1 MKTINY
7 NELDIISYNC
17 NEGTYSKI
25 DKCIFNGE
33 IYALKRFTNGKYL
46 NGKRRKISELSSIND
61 SHLITPKFWVKN
73 EEGKNQYLTKFCD
86 GDPLEFEKN
95 TNVVAKLKH
104 AKNLIEKMH
113 SYKIIHGD
121 LNISNLLFSG
131 DEPFIIDFD
140 NVSLNNSN
148 VDISSLND
156 YSANYI
162 KRLGINKGLD
172 VYLFNLLTYAILNE
186 TDYYCVRSN
195 VLAKKYGVFDFKDG
209 IKLCNLF
216 SLEKGYSDGDYLID
230 MISNEDVKNI

>member
-1 MKTINY
+1 MKCIKTINY

-73 EEGKNQYLTKFCD
+73 EEGKNQYLAKFCY
-86 GDPLEFEKN
+86 GDPLEFGKN

-121 LNISNLLFSG
+121 
-131 DEPFIIDFD
+131 
-140 NVSLNNSN
+140 
-148 VDISSLND
+148 
-156 YSANYI
+156 
-162 KRLGINKGLD
+162 
-172 VYLFNLLTYAILNE
+172 
-186 TDYYCVRSN
+186 
-195 VLAKKYGVFDFKDG
+195 
-209 IKLCNLF
+209 
-216 SLEKGYSDGDYLID
+216 
-230 MISNEDVKNI
+230 